1 MESWHPG
8 IGRPGRWPGSSRRLR
23 CGCGPGGSTPL
34 RRRPRR
40 RLRAGLRQVGERR
53 GCFLQSLG
61 SLLARWRAWAAS
73 GLMKPGS
80 IRRSS
85 RSRSAVTWRG
95 TERAWVWLATH
106 RRRPQS
112 SQRTIA
118 RRLPSD
124 VLRRAPVAA
133 HTSAARRL
141 LDSRAFQLTP
151 RLGHASTGVRSRPNA
166 LACGLLAAA
175 FVSLWRS
182 GKATRMAKLSVDSSL
197 GDSVSSNSAS
207 SARRDCL
214 SCASSARPE
223 SVMSTS
229 VTRPSSGSMSL
240 TTKSSRSSRP
250 TNCVIAG

>member
-1 MESWHPG
+1 MDSAADRGGVATSGAPA
-8 IGRPGRWPGSSRRLR
+8 SAA
-23 CGCGPGGSTPL
+23 PGGCRSNE
-34 RRRPRR
+34 
-40 RLRAGLRQVGERR
+40 RL
-53 GCFLQSLG
+53 
-61 SLLARWRAWAAS
+61 AAS
-73 GLMKPGS
+73 
-80 IRRSS
+80 RATHRA
-85 RSRSAVTWRG
+85 AVQ
-95 TERAWVWLATH
+95 WLATH

-124 VLRRAPVAA
+124 VLRRQPVAA
-133 HTSAARRL
+133 HTSPARRL
-141 LDSRAFQLTP
+141 LDSQAFQLTP

-175 FVSLWRS
+175 FVSSWRS
-182 GKATRMAKLSVDSSL
+182 GKATRMAKLCVDSSL

-223 SVMSTS
+223 SVISTS

-240 TTKSSRSSRP
+240 TTKPSRSSRP

>member
-1 MESWHPG
+1 MNSIAERAVIPACAGRAIPRRDGFEPAWTAPPIEVVLLRPERWLPPRRTAVGQMNDSG
-8 IGRPGRWPGSSRRLR
+8 LRGRPIAP
-23 CGCGPGGSTPL
+23 PP
-34 RRRPRR
+34 
-40 RLRAGLRQVGERR
+40 Q
-53 GCFLQSLG
+53 
-61 SLLARWRAWAAS
+61 
-73 GLMKPGS
+73 
-80 IRRSS
+80 
-85 RSRSAVTWRG
+85 
-95 TERAWVWLATH
+95 WLATH

-133 HTSAARRL
+133 HTSPARRL